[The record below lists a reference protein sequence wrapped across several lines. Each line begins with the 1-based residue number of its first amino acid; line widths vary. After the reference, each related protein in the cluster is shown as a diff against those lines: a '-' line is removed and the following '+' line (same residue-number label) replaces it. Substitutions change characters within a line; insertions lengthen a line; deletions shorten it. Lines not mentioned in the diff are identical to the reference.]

1 MSEFINQIFRIFM
14 QAREMKV
21 DARAAYF
28 ETPVKK
34 VAEENAAELTDV
46 GSGSSRR
53 CSPSSELQSLLK
65 RIQRIHEFRHS
76 PVMKCIEKMKLSLK
90 VRNELRSL
98 FDGFED
104 DESDWIIKLE
114 AECTEIGKFST
125 FVRKYISLEFRVQLQ
140 YSFCVFLVLNY
151 MKELSLDAET
161 AFVDVFKLKVED
173 TFCSSC
179 TDLSVLMLKKENL
192 DFLKKVFESGT
203 NISLD
208 DSDCDP
214 EFELKNYN
222 DVDSSVETFSDDEMS
237 KNKTVGKV
245 KINKEEE
252 LHLSNPFVSDED
264 CDDDD
269 VYRFSEKLDCNPFVN
284 TGDVVDY
291 QRWKINSNA
300 NTSAGQKMS
309 SVKEKSKIQLSKC
322 EHCEGQFRSKYN
334 LKLHMVQVHRI
345 FFSDV
350 TVYDCPESSCKFL
363 TGSRICYNRHAA
375 THSRKPKIIVNT
387 SKIKCRYCSMV
398 LSNKSSLKRHERRKH
413 KDN

>member
-21 DARAAYF
+21 DASAAYF

-192 DFLKKVFESGT
+192 DFLKKV
-203 NISLD
+203 
-208 DSDCDP
+208 
-214 EFELKNYN
+214 
-222 DVDSSVETFSDDEMS
+222 S
-237 KNKTVGKV
+237 KVGQILV
-245 KINKEEE
+245 
-252 LHLSNPFVSDED
+252 
-264 CDDDD
+264 
-269 VYRFSEKLDCNPFVN
+269 
-284 TGDVVDY
+284 
-291 QRWKINSNA
+291 
-300 NTSAGQKMS
+300 
-309 SVKEKSKIQLSKC
+309 
-322 EHCEGQFRSKYN
+322 
-334 LKLHMVQVHRI
+334 
-345 FFSDV
+345 
-350 TVYDCPESSCKFL
+350 
-363 TGSRICYNRHAA
+363 
-375 THSRKPKIIVNT
+375 
-387 SKIKCRYCSMV
+387 
-398 LSNKSSLKRHERRKH
+398 
-413 KDN
+413 